1 MDAGLTIRPNAGVSP
16 TAAIARPAATPA
28 PAQQTVPTD
37 LPAAK
42 TVTAAPQAT
51 SLRTDLAR
59 TNAKTVEAKTIQNNV
74 TRDVTFDPQ
83 TREVVYKVIDSRS
96 RQVVRQVPSEA
107 LLRMRAYTRS
117 LAQGRTPLEALADFE
132 A

>member
-1 MDAGLTIRPNAGVSP
+1 MDAGLTIRPNAGANP
-16 TAAIARPAATPA
+16 TAAIARPAAVPA
-28 PAQQTVPTD
+28 STQQTVPTD

-42 TVTAAPQAT
+42 TVIASPTVA
-51 SLRTDLAR
+51 SLRNDVAR
-59 TNAKTVEAKTIQNNV
+59 NDVKSVVRNVQDNV

-83 TREVVYKVIDSRS
+83 TREVVYKVIDARS

-107 LLRMRAYTRS
+107 LLRMRAYTRG
-117 LAQGRTPLEALADFE
+117 LAQGQSPIEALADFE